1 VQIDQVNCYAVN
13 KVVKIDSVKELSE
26 KEKYDIREGK
36 IIMRQ
41 GKEQEIDRYCPIAK
55 DIFA

>member
-1 VQIDQVNCYAVN
+1 MQIDQVNCYAVN